1 MRIDIKGTIV
11 SNDDK
16 QVYDYFCMEAASP
29 KDVITALKTAHSQ
42 AVEVYINSGGGDI
55 FAGSEIYTA
64 LKEYKGEVDIYV
76 TGLAASAASVI
87 AMARRSHISPTA
99 MLMVH
104 NVSTYAGGD
113 YRDMDKMSDT
123 LQQANKAI
131 AIAYMEK
138 SGMSEKDALAM
149 MDKETWLTSQ
159 QAVEKGLIDS
169 VMFENTQ
176 LVASF
181 NSGMLPKSVI
191 DKIRN
196 EIKGPFNPK
205 LKVEDE
211 ADFLMQQA
219 KAKYNLLNLGGIYHG

>member
-1 MRIDIKGTIV
+1 
-11 SNDDK
+11 
-16 QVYDYFCMEAASP
+16 
-29 KDVITALKTAHSQ
+29 
-42 AVEVYINSGGGDI
+42 
-55 FAGSEIYTA
+55 
-64 LKEYKGEVDIYV
+64 
-76 TGLAASAASVI
+76 
-87 AMARRSHISPTA
+87 MARRSHISPTA

-131 AIAYMEK
+131 ASAYMQK
-138 SGMSEKDALAM
+138 SGMSEIDALAM

-196 EIKGPFNPK
+196 EIKSPLNSK
-205 LKVEDE
+205 QRAENE

-219 KAKYNLLNLGGIYHG
+219 KAKLNLLNLGGIYHG

>member
-16 QVYDYFCMEAASP
+16 WVYEWFGMDATSP
-29 KDVITALKTAHSQ
+29 KDVITAINTANGQ
-42 AVEVYINSGGGDI
+42 AVEVYINSGGGEI

-131 AIAYMEK
+131 ASAYMQK

-196 EIKGPFNPK
+196 EIKSPLNPK
-205 LKVEDE
+205 QKVEDE

-219 KAKYNLLNLGGIYHG
+219 RAKYNLLNLGGIYHG